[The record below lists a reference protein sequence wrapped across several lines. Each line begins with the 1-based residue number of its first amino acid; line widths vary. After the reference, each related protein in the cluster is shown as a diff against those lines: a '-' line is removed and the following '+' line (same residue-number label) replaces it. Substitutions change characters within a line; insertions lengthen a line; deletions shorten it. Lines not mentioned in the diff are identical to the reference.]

1 MSSQFDAIM
10 AQTGLPALRRAF
22 GEPIGYSGS
31 VEVATWAMFSR
42 NPATVG
48 QFGELIEARITA
60 EIPLADVPDPQPGD
74 TLMRG
79 DVEYRVDQI
88 SGDDGYLVT
97 VVLRAV

>member
-1 MSSQFDAIM
+1 MASQFDAIM

-22 GEPIGYSGS
+22 GEPVVYSGS
-31 VEVATWAMFSR
+31 VDVTTWAMVSR

-74 TLMRG
+74 TLELG
-79 DVEYRVDQI
+79 DVEYRVDQV
-88 SGDDGYLVT
+88 SGDDGYMVT